1 MAVET
6 NNKKTVT
13 KKKKKKQRLTPLMK
27 LICFVV
33 IAASAVMLVSVAKE
47 VYTTMTLKKQLAEVQ
62 QQLQEVEDENSYLTS
77 EKEKLEDP
85 DYVASYARGNYL
97 LTKDDE
103 QIFYLPESQN

>member
-33 IAASAVMLVSVAKE
+33 IAASVVMLVGVAKE